1 MERVILAGADGAP
14 VFSYVEDERYG
25 LPCAD
30 LVEVMG
36 PGAADAITAKL
47 PGWAVAGPVELGE
60 ALVARGARVM
70 RHAHEMTCELRTA
83 PPAETGAPDGFR
95 FVPCDRSPE
104 EVFAAWRAAYPAGHP
119 DHRNMD
125 DAAALRDVLAP
136 LLEGKV
142 TGEILPCSVLAVTRD
157 DAVDRD
163 DTVDRDGVVAGG
175 AVVGGVVVTLFHDR
189 PWVVEV
195 FRHPAR
201 TPSGLGARMLAA
213 VRDRAAADGWERL
226 GLAVSEGNPARGV
239 YERLG
244 FTLVGSS
251 MTVVIPSR
259 ST

>member
-14 VFSYVEDERYG
+14 AFSYVEDERYG

-83 PPAETGAPDGFR
+83 PPAESGAPDGFR
-95 FVPCDRSPE
+95 FAPCDRSPE

-142 TGEILPCSVLAVTRD
+142 TGEILPCSVLAVDRD
-157 DAVDRD
+157 DAV
-163 DTVDRDGVVAGG
+163 VGG
-175 AVVGGVVVTLFHDR
+175 AVVTLFHDR

-226 GLAVSEGNPARGV
+226 GLVVSEGNPARGV

>member
-1 MERVILAGADGAP
+1 MERVMLTGADGAP
-14 VFSYVEDERYG
+14 AVSYVDNQRYG

-30 LVEVMG
+30 LVEVVG
-36 PGAADAITAKL
+36 PGAVDAIMTKL
-47 PGWAVAGPVELGE
+47 PGWAVAGPVDLGE

-83 PPAETGAPDGFR
+83 PPAEAGAPGGLR
-95 FVPCDRSPE
+95 FTPCDRPAE
-104 EVFAAWRAAYPAGHP
+104 ELFDAWRAAYPPGHP
-119 DHRNMD
+119 DHRHVD
-125 DAAALRDVLAP
+125 DAAALRDVLTP

-142 TGEILPCSVLAVTRD
+142 TGELLPCSVLAV
-157 DAVDRD
+157 DRD
-163 DTVDRDGVVAGG
+163 DVVAGG
-175 AVVGGVVVTLFHDR
+175 VLVTLFNGR

-226 GLAVSEGNPARGV
+226 GLAVSEGNPARRV

-244 FTLVGSS
+244 FSLVASS
-251 MTVVIPSR
+251 MTVVVPS
-259 ST
+259 

>member
-14 VFSYVEDERYG
+14 AFSYVEDERYG

-60 ALVARGARVM
+60 ALVARGARVT

-95 FVPCDRSPE
+95 FAPCDRSPE

-142 TGEILPCSVLAVTRD
+142 TGEILPCSVLAVDRD

-163 DTVDRDGVVAGG
+163 GAVAGG
-175 AVVGGVVVTLFHDR
+175 AVVTLFHDR

-201 TPSGLGARMLAA
+201 TPSGLGTRMLAA

-226 GLAVSEGNPARGV
+226 GLVVSEGNPARGV